1 MIGLFYYLCLGFA
14 RQCDDTAN
22 DGLGSLKTLVGTPTY
37 LSPEIARRSP
47 HYGSKTDMWSF
58 GVILYVLI
66 AGFPPFSDN
75 EQHALFR
82 KICKCEYKFH
92 KQYFG
97 HVSMEV
103 KNLISSFLEVD
114 PKKRFSAREALNS
127 AWICSDDSTFMKT
140 DPFCGG
146 FGLSIFFR

>member
-1 MIGLFYYLCLGFA
+1 MYFLITPHYSFISIYLIHTSQFDSVYFIIIFCLGFA

-82 KICKCEYKFH
+82 KICKCEYK
-92 KQYFG
+92 
-97 HVSMEV
+97 
-103 KNLISSFLEVD
+103 
-114 PKKRFSAREALNS
+114 
-127 AWICSDDSTFMKT
+127 
-140 DPFCGG
+140 
-146 FGLSIFFR
+146 